1 MLKGLTFFAP
11 LSPVCTPGPFF
22 EVWNANQNGQIE
34 KPPKPLPSPHVQPPP
49 MLPPIK
55 DGQTAP
61 KLQKPRG
68 SSNGGAAAALPGL
81 KRSTEEGVRFEAAE
95 KFEGAR
101 PGMVF
106 KMGEKGLG
114 YYTDTAAS
122 SSSAA
127 MPVYPTLKVKETIG
141 DSRTVVRYSTGAQRF
156 SLAAQTQRVTVEG
169 GWRVTTACTWSAR
182 RPSADAEL
190 VMVD

>member
-1 MLKGLTFFAP
+1 MYT
-11 LSPVCTPGPFF
+11 GPFF

-68 SSNGGAAAALPGL
+68 SSNNGAAAALPGL

-95 KFEGAR
+95 NFEGAR

-114 YYTDTAAS
+114 YYTDTAAAS

-141 DSRTVVRYSTGAQRF
+141 DSRTVVRYSTGAQRL

-169 GWRVTTACTWSAR
+169 GWRVTKACTWSAR